1 MMTRLSSI
9 TGTQVQES
17 MVNNNAVSERENQIM
32 FLKSKP
38 LLTVDEVRRF
48 LELPKNKAYAL
59 VNENPPFKVTK
70 IGGRKYIHSESF
82 FKWINGVA

>member
-1 MMTRLSSI
+1 MTRLSSI

-17 MVNNNAVSERENQIM
+17 KVNNNAVSERENQIM

-48 LELPKNKAYAL
+48 LELPKNKAYTL
-59 VNENPPFKVTK
+59 VNENPPFKVSK
-70 IGGRKYIHSESF
+70 IGGRKYIHTESF